1 MIQVNNISHRY
12 GSQPTLNDVSLYFED
27 EKLTGIIGA
36 NGAGKS
42 TLLAIVSRLISA
54 NSGEVLLDGTNMK
67 SLKNSDIAKK
77 LAILKQFNHINLKL
91 TIRELVSLGRF
102 PHSKGRLNQQDQQK
116 IDEAL
121 KYMELGPIE
130 NKYID
135 QLSGGQKQRAF
146 LAMVIAQD
154 TKYVLLDEPLNNLD
168 LRYAS
173 EMMQILKALVRDY
186 KKTILIVLH
195 DINFAAAFCD
205 QIVAMKD
212 GNIIKVGD
220 VKDVIAKD
228 IIDDVFN
235 HDFKI
240 AKVDN
245 QNVIIYHQNK
255 EGTENEK
262 NI

>member
-1 MIQVNNISHRY
+1 MIQVNNISHSY
-12 GSQPTLNDVSLYFED
+12 GPHHTLRDVSLYFEE

-42 TLLAIVSRLISA
+42 TLLSIISRLIRA
-54 NSGEVLLDGTNMK
+54 NSGEIMLDGTNMK
-67 SLKNSDIAKK
+67 ELKNSDIAKK

-102 PHSKGRLNQQDQQK
+102 PHTKGRLNALDNQK
-116 IDEAL
+116 IDEAIQYL
-121 KYMELGPIE
+121 ALEDIE
-130 NKYID
+130 HKYID
-135 QLSGGQKQRAF
+135 ELSGGQKQRAF
-146 LAMVIAQD
+146 LAMIIAQD

-168 LRYAS
+168 LKYAS
-173 EMMQILKALVRDY
+173 EMMQILRALVKDY

-195 DINFAAAFCD
+195 DINFAAAYCD

-220 VKDVIAKD
+220 VSDVIDKT
-228 IIDDVFN
+228 IIDEVFN

-240 AKVDN
+240 ARVDD

-255 EGTENEK
+255 KGLNHEK
-262 NI
+262 IK